1 MSCLSKGIEMEKQ
14 SVWKGSLSVAWGSGL
29 RELIEGKVGTVQ
41 LICVYVLLV
50 WISLCGWVLDE
61 DTLYFLRSN
70 TMISLLQVR

>member
-1 MSCLSKGIEMEKQ
+1 MEKQ